1 MHKKRMELPK
11 ELILYTNMA
20 AVLLFWDTNMYAMT
34 SCHVFSTP
42 TDYPIESAA
51 YNSIQVP
58 ERLVQLVER
67 KFAVREV
74 EGSSPRPAQHSGS

>member
-1 MHKKRMELPK
+1 M
-11 ELILYTNMA
+11 
-20 AVLLFWDTNMYAMT
+20 DAMT

-74 EGSSPRPAQHSGS
+74 EGSSPDRPNTRGLKITEENVLPFYYLQMVRRSSLLV